1 MIHLPE
7 YRQKVTTAERA
18 VQGVRSGDRVYLHL
32 GCAAPDVLTAALLG
46 RAHQLRNVEIV
57 HPVPFGN
64 SDYARPEYEG
74 HFRHNGLFLAGENT
88 RNAVAEGHADYTP
101 ASLSEYESL
110 FTSGDL
116 PVDVAFIQTSPPDA
130 NGFLN
135 MGVGVDASM
144 TAATAARFVVAEVN
158 DQMPR
163 TMGRTLLHVSQ
174 VSAIVESSRPLVE
187 LHPAASNAVQRKI
200 ADNVAALIPDGAT
213 LQMGIGAVPDAVLAC
228 LIDRRDLGIHSEM
241 CSDGV
246 IPLIQAGVITGTRK
260 TLHPGKVV
268 VGFVLGTR
276 KLFDL
281 VHENPLF
288 EFHPSAYVNDPCVI
302 GQNDNMIAINSA
314 VQVDLTGQVS
324 SDSVGT
330 CPYSGF
336 GGQLDFIRGAGR
348 SRGGK
353 PIIALPSTARGGAVS
368 RIVPVLDAGAGVVD
382 TRADVRYV
390 VTEHG
395 VAYLRGKSLRQR
407 AEALISIADPKFR
420 DKLWEFAARVYHVV
434 PRGALAGRAALTG
447 QEIQ

>member
-1 MIHLPE
+1 
-7 YRQKVTTAERA
+7 
-18 VQGVRSGDRVYLHL
+18 
-32 GCAAPDVLTAALLG
+32 
-46 RAHQLRNVEIV
+46 
-57 HPVPFGN
+57 
-64 SDYARPEYEG
+64 
-74 HFRHNGLFLAGENT
+74 
-88 RNAVAEGHADYTP
+88 
-101 ASLSEYESL
+101 
-110 FTSGDL
+110 
-116 PVDVAFIQTSPPDA
+116 
-130 NGFLN
+130 
-135 MGVGVDASM
+135 
-144 TAATAARFVVAEVN
+144 
-158 DQMPR
+158 
-163 TMGRTLLHVSQ
+163 
-174 VSAIVESSRPLVE
+174 
-187 LHPAASNAVQRKI
+187 
-200 ADNVAALIPDGAT
+200 
-213 LQMGIGAVPDAVLAC
+213 
-228 LIDRRDLGIHSEM
+228 
-241 CSDGV
+241 
-246 IPLIQAGVITGTRK
+246 
-260 TLHPGKVV
+260 VV

-276 KLFDL
+276 MLFDL

-420 DKLWEFAARVYHVV
+420 DKLWEFAARVYHVE
-434 PRGALAGRAALTG
+434 PRGALAGRAALAG